1 MLDIGWQEMLIILVI
16 ALVVI
21 GPRDLPKVVRTVGQ
35 WTGKARSYA
44 RDFQRTIEGY
54 ADESDLS
61 AIQKEIAEAN
71 KELKEVRRDF
81 DKEGKK
87 LDEEMSTVE
96 KGLNTE
102 ENHNTSNNGDVENNK
117 NQNLVKE
124 SPSNTTKNNQND
136 PQIEVTKKSLDKN
149 VRDNS

>member
-1 MLDIGWQEMLIILVI
+1 MLDIGWQELLIILVI

-87 LDEEMSTVE
+87 LRALEPL
-96 KGLNTE
+96 KGLRE
-102 ENHNTSNNGDVENNK
+102 YKLFSDYIKKNK
-117 NQNLVKE
+117 EKL
-124 SPSNTTKNNQND
+124 
-136 PQIEVTKKSLDKN
+136 
-149 VRDNS
+149 

>member
-1 MLDIGWQEMLIILVI
+1 MLDIGWQELLIVIVI

-21 GPRDLPKVVRTVGQ
+21 GPKDLPKVVRTVGQ

-71 KELKEVRRDF
+71 KELTEVRRDL
-81 DKEGKK
+81 DSEGQK
-87 LDEEMSTVE
+87 LTEEMNAVDQE
-96 KGLNTE
+96 LNTNASANLDSDKQVNE
-102 ENHNTSNNGDVENNK
+102 ELNNNILEEQTSDVN
-117 NQNLVKE
+117 
-124 SPSNTTKNNQND
+124 PSNLKSAPIDDNQITNPSSD
-136 PQIEVTKKSLDKN
+136 GEKK
-149 VRDNS
+149 

>member
-1 MLDIGWQEMLIILVI
+1 MLDIGWQELLIILVI

-102 ENHNTSNNGDVENNK
+102 ENHKTSNNGDVENNI
-117 NQNLVKE
+117 NQNLLRE
-124 SPSNTTKNNQND
+124 SPSNTKINQND
-136 PQIEVTKKSLDKN
+136 PQIEVTKKNLDKN
-149 VRDNS
+149 DRDNS

>member
-1 MLDIGWQEMLIILVI
+1 MLDIGWQELLIILVI

-44 RDFQRTIEGY
+44 RDFQRSIEGY

-71 KELKEVRRDF
+71 KELKEVRRDL
-81 DKEGKK
+81 DNEGKK
-87 LDEEMSTVE
+87 LDEEMSEVE
-96 KGLNTE
+96 KGLHNNESQETNSVTNVKE
-102 ENHNTSNNGDVENNK
+102 EFIDENNK
-117 NQNLVKE
+117 K
-124 SPSNTTKNNQND
+124 SKN
-136 PQIEVTKKSLDKN
+136 S
-149 VRDNS
+149 